1 VLKVLAASAIWT
13 CLSAATA
20 EAQENYEIQVYP
32 SETMAPGTLLVE
44 LHSNYTVEGSTSV
57 NYGLQP
63 TQGEEQRRL
72 SSRRVC
78 RSGRRWGFTCS
89 PRSTTGRA
97 CSGSGITSAA
107 GADSG
112 ELALAGGVSL
122 SMRLGMRGRRTRIRH
137 GRGR

>member
-1 VLKVLAASAIWT
+1 VRITVLKVLAASAIWT

-63 TQGEEQRRL
+63 TQGEGHETVEFAGSVEVVGGGVLRVHRGAQRD
-72 SSRRVC
+72 
-78 RSGRRWGFTCS
+78 
-89 PRSTTGRA
+89 GRA
-97 CSGSGITSAA
+97 VGRGSHPAA

-112 ELALAGGVSL
+112 ELALAGGGEPVE
-122 SMRLGMRGRRTRIRH
+122 
-137 GRGR
+137 